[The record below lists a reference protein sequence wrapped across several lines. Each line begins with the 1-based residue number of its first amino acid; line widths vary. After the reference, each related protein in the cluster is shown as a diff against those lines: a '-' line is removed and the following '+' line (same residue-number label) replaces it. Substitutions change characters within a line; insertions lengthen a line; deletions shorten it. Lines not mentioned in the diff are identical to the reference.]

1 MLILGQVIHAKKP
14 EGDPLVNGL
23 IMKAVQQCLV
33 LHSPMGDIQHK
44 GIEHMANSLTFIH
57 GKKEFYSLFCITSFT
72 ITIMLL

>member
-33 LHSPMGDIQHK
+33 LHSPIGRYT
-44 GIEHMANSLTFIH
+44 A
-57 GKKEFYSLFCITSFT
+57 
-72 ITIMLL
+72 

>member
-44 GIEHMANSLTFIH
+44 GNRAYRDLLVSYAQKQKPASRRLLFFLTAMR
-57 GKKEFYSLFCITSFT
+57 E
-72 ITIMLL
+72 

>member
-44 GIEHMANSLTFIH
+44 GIEHIVIFRISYAQ
-57 GKKEFYSLFCITSFT
+57 KKKPASRRLLFF
-72 ITIMLL
+72 LRR